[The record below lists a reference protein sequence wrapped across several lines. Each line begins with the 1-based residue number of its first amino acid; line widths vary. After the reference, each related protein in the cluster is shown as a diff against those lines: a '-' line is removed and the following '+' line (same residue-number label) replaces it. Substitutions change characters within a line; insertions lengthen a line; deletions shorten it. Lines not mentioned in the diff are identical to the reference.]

1 VHAADSRSA
10 RSGDRSGGLVAR
22 VGVPLAQ
29 VYLDFLA
36 GRCRPNT
43 VLAAASDLRVFF
55 TVVGRPPDQVRA
67 VDVLAFVTAQRA
79 GRPGGDGRLQAVN
92 PGREPGVS
100 AATVRRRLSIV
111 SGFFA
116 FLQARGDVPANP
128 VPRGLPT
135 RRERSRPRQGVPL
148 VRAARSLPRILSPA
162 EVDVLT
168 AALRTHRDQAMVAA
182 MVLGGLRRCEVLGLG
197 LGDLHVA
204 ERRVFIAEGKAG
216 RQRLIPVSG
225 RFFAAVAAYL
235 DAERPPD
242 ARTDR
247 VFVVLKGPRRGL
259 PLSAKGMDEI
269 LAAARRRAGLEH
281 ATCHEL
287 RHTCLTRLREAGMA
301 LEAVQAQAGHASIE
315 STRIYLHLA
324 DDWLAAQYRKA
335 AEVIDAQVFAGDPAG
350 PAVSIRTRR

>member
-1 VHAADSRSA
+1 V
-10 RSGDRSGGLVAR
+10 GGLA
-22 VGVPLAQ
+22 VGVPLAD
-29 VYLDFLA
+29 VYLEFLA
-36 GRCRPNT
+36 GRCRANT
-43 VLAAASDLRVFF
+43 VLAAASDLKIFF
-55 TVVGRPPDQVRA
+55 AVVGKPPDQVLPA
-67 VDVLAFVTAQRA
+67 DVLAFITAQRT
-79 GRPGGDGRLQAVN
+79 GRSGGHGVVLAVDRDGEPG
-92 PGREPGVS
+92 GVS

-148 VRAARSLPRILSPA
+148 VRVTRALPQILSPA
-162 EVDVLT
+162 EVDALT
-168 AALRTHRDQAMVAA
+168 GALRTHRDRAMIAA
-182 MVLGGLRRCEVLGLG
+182 MVLGGLRRCEVLGLR
-197 LGDLHVA
+197 LEDLRAA
-204 ERRVFIAEGKAG
+204 ERRVFITEGKAG

-235 DAERPPD
+235 DAERPGT
-242 ARTDR
+242 RTDR
-247 VFVVLKGPRRGL
+247 VFVVLKGPHRGQ

-269 LAAARRRAGLEH
+269 LAAARRRAGLAH

-335 AEVIDAQVFAGDPAG
+335 AEVIDAQVFAGQPAITG
-350 PAVSIRTRR
+350 SRR